1 MSGAIQ
7 DEAAPSTPPIATKQL
22 GKRQRRGTTVFDSV
36 QARDKIAIAKIA
48 APRAVLK
55 VIDQAIQVHGGG
67 GVSDD
72 FPLARL
78 WSGART
84 LRLADGPDDVHLL
97 SIAKLELARLAAAAP
112 SSKL

>member
-1 MSGAIQ
+1 MAKVL
-7 DEAAPSTPPIATKQL
+7 APQ
-22 GKRQRRGTTVFDSV
+22 
-36 QARDKIAIAKIA
+36 
-48 APRAVLK
+48 AVLR
-55 VIDQAIQVHGGG
+55 VLDQAIQVHGGG

-97 SIAKLELARLAAAAP
+97 SIAKLELARLNKPAP
-112 SSKL
+112 KL